1 MHAFVVATLT
11 VRDLLRRRILAL
23 LVLFATALI
32 LMSYVLRD
40 LTIGQWQRLITDL
53 GLGAIDFSLTLL
65 AIFVGA
71 SLVSGDLDR
80 RTALPLLAKPLS
92 RGSYVCGRF
101 LGLTALL
108 FGLAGAMVLGTAL
121 MLVLAH
127 QSGESGYLLQNALTI
142 GVGSMVVGAVAILFS
157 TITSSTLASIAA
169 LTMTLGGH
177 LTSNLQYFGQKI
189 QAPLAKAVMLGF
201 VKIVPNLEALNL
213 KDFAAHAQVVPTADV
228 VSRLVYGVAYSAV
241 CVALASLAF
250 ARRDLR

>member
-92 RGSYVCGRF
+92 RGW
-101 LGLTALL
+101 
-108 FGLAGAMVLGTAL
+108 
-121 MLVLAH
+121 
-127 QSGESGYLLQNALTI
+127 
-142 GVGSMVVGAVAILFS
+142 
-157 TITSSTLASIAA
+157 
-169 LTMTLGGH
+169 
-177 LTSNLQYFGQKI
+177 
-189 QAPLAKAVMLGF
+189 
-201 VKIVPNLEALNL
+201 
-213 KDFAAHAQVVPTADV
+213 D
-228 VSRLVYGVAYSAV
+228 
-241 CVALASLAF
+241 
-250 ARRDLR
+250 